1 MVILIVD
8 DDAEDMELFGQAVAE
23 IDPTITCVEAYNGL
37 EALKILKRNEWLPD
51 YIFLDI
57 NMPLMNGRRCLEEIK
72 SNDSYMRIP
81 VIIYST
87 TRDADQIRACR
98 DLGADFLTK
107 PESFD
112 VLVTSLKQILK
123 YNPVGK

>member
-1 MVILIVD
+1 MVILVVD

-37 EALKILKRNEWLPD
+37 EALKILKRNHWLPD

-57 NMPLMNGRRCLEEIK
+57 NMPLMNGRKCLEEIK
-72 SNDSYMRIP
+72 SNDSYKRIP

-87 TRDADQIRACR
+87 TRDAEQIRACR

-112 VLVTSLKQILK
+112 VLVTSLRKILK
-123 YNPVGK
+123 YDPVRG